1 MCFVK
6 EKELV
11 SVIMPCYNA
20 ALYIKE
26 AIESV
31 LNQTYQNFQ
40 LIIIDDLS
48 SDESMNIIN
57 SYDDPR
63 IKIIQLSV
71 NSGAGVS
78 RNKGIEAARGRFIAF
93 LDSDDLWRPNKLEVQ
108 IKFMTDKKCALSY
121 SQYQKFSSAG
131 KGKIVIPPETV
142 TYSELL
148 YCNVIGCLTAIYDT
162 HVLGKQYMPLIRKR
176 QDMALWLKIL
186 TQCEKA
192 HCCQYILAD
201 YRTDSGMTQNK
212 LDAAKHQWFFYR
224 DELEFNIFR
233 ASKFFLG
240 YAIKGVLRK

>member
-1 MCFVK
+1 MRK
-6 EKELV
+6 EELV
-11 SVIMPCYNA
+11 SIIMPCYNA
-20 ALYIKE
+20 GNYIK
-26 AIESV
+26 ASIDSV
-31 LNQTYQNFQ
+31 ISQTYKNFE
-40 LIIIDDLS
+40 LIIVDDLS
-48 SDESMNIIN
+48 SDDSVSIIGN
-57 SYDDPR
+57 FDDDR
-63 IKIIQLSV
+63 INLIRLSE
-71 NSGAGVS
+71 NGGAGVS

-108 IKFMTDKKCALSY
+108 IKFMIDKKCALSY

-212 LDAAKHQWFFYR
+212 LDAAKYQWFFYR

-233 ASKFFLG
+233 ASKYFLG